1 MRPIIPST
9 QKEKISNV
17 HLTTKIFVT
26 KIIVIDMLNLN
37 NLNKFVD
44 YFGRAQVFMV
54 MFRHESLQLMYF
66 ISNKMNLLNTR
77 KKIEIGI
84 QQRISKLKWQW
95 VGYSVHQMDDEDLK
109 VNDGYLQTRGRA
121 DFAILVLKISL
132 NE

>member
-44 YFGRAQVFMV
+44 YFGRA
-54 MFRHESLQLMYF
+54 
-66 ISNKMNLLNTR
+66 
-77 KKIEIGI
+77 
-84 QQRISKLKWQW
+84 
-95 VGYSVHQMDDEDLK
+95 
-109 VNDGYLQTRGRA
+109 
-121 DFAILVLKISL
+121 
-132 NE
+132 